1 MTGHVSP
8 LLDIRN
14 VSKSFGTFRALD
26 DVSLSVRAGEVHGL
40 LGANG
45 AGKSTL
51 IGVLSGALASDGGHI
66 MIEGNTIAA
75 GSLSAARE
83 AGLVVVHQELML
95 FPDRSVEENIF
106 ASVLPEASFAPVS
119 QRRRRERIHAV
130 LERLGANIDLHNRVG
145 SLPLSQQQLVEIA
158 RALCAG
164 GRVLVLDEPTSSL
177 SRPEAEGLFGAIRTI
192 VANDAAVIFVSHRL
206 DEVFALTDAIT
217 VLRDGRVAGRW
228 QTAETDISGI
238 TRAMVGQLADEK
250 PRLAGRQSGRVAIS
264 YRGAAPGLDD
274 IALSLNAGEVVGVA
288 GLEGSGVSI
297 ALEVLGGVFP
307 APGRMEVDGRE
318 MAFRHPLDAIRAGV
332 VYMPPDRKIGGL
344 WLEKDVASNLAAAVV
359 ACMPAFRILR
369 KDYLEHIAAGR
380 LNEVGVRSSALHE
393 IVGRL
398 SGGNQQRVLLGRSLE
413 ARPNVLLL
421 NDFTRGVDVSAK
433 AAIHALIHS
442 LADDGMAVCVT
453 SSDLE
458 EIRGIADRIV
468 CMRNG
473 RIVADRAG
481 MEFNKH
487 SLLAAVSSEANAA

>member
-1 MTGHVSP
+1 MTDQVSP
-8 LLDIRN
+8 LLDVRGI
-14 VSKSFGTFRALD
+14 SKSFGAFRALD

-51 IGVLSGALASDGGHI
+51 IGVLSGAHAPDAGQV
-66 MIEGNTIAA
+66 MIEGEAIAA
-75 GSLSAARE
+75 GSLSAARS

-106 ASVLPEASFAPVS
+106 ASVLPESPFTLVS
-119 QRRRRERIHAV
+119 RRRRRERIDAV
-130 LERLGANIDLHNRVG
+130 LERLSADIDLRRRVG
-145 SLPLSQQQLVEIA
+145 ELPLSQQQLVEIA

-177 SRPEAEGLFGAIRTI
+177 SKPEAEGLFGAIRTI

-228 QTAETDISGI
+228 QTAETDMAGI
-238 TRAMVGQLADEK
+238 TRAMVGQLADETPPPAIRK
-250 PRLAGRQSGRVAIS
+250 RGRVALS
-264 YRGAAPGLDD
+264 YRGTAPGLDE
-274 IALSLNAGEVVGVA
+274 IALSFNAGEVVGIA
-288 GLEGSGVSI
+288 GLEGSGVSV
-297 ALEVLGGVFP
+297 ALEAMGGVFP
-307 APGRMEVDGRE
+307 ATGRIEVNGRE
-318 MAFRHPLDAIRAGV
+318 MTFRHPLDAIRAGV
-332 VYMPPDRKIGGL
+332 VYMPPDRKNGGL
-344 WLEKDVASNLAAAVV
+344 WLEKDVAINIGAAVV
-359 ACMPAFRILR
+359 ALMPAFRILGKVQMER
-369 KDYLEHIAAGR
+369 TAAGR
-380 LNEVGVRSSALHE
+380 LREVGVRSTALHE
-393 IVGRL
+393 AVGRL

-413 ARPNVLLL
+413 ARPSVLLL

-433 AAIHALIHS
+433 VAIHQLIRS

-458 EIRGIADRIV
+458 ELLGIADRIV

-473 RIVADRAG
+473 RIVADRPGA
-481 MEFNKH
+481 EFNKH
-487 SLLAAVSSEANAA
+487 SLLATVSSEPTAA